1 MIEKSYQYENKL
13 CYDFLEMHA
22 KYSGFA

>member
-13 CYDFLEMHA
+13 CYDFLKMHA